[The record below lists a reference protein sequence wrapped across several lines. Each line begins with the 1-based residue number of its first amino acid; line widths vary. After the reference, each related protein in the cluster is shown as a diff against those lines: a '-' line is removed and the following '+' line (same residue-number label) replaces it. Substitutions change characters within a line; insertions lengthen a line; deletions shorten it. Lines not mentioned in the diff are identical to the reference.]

1 MENIINRVSF
11 FVWENKRVTHKE
23 EIIKNIR
30 NITGLFSL
38 GDSVVV
44 VRVESIFDKLKEK
57 YGDDIIN
64 IRKVWD
70 YE

>member
-1 MENIINRVSF
+1 VENIINRVSF

>member
-11 FVWENKRVTHKE
+11 FVWENKRITHKE